1 MTHHLLVSAGLSPNN
16 LDGQVAIVTGAGSGI
31 GLAAAHALA
40 SLGARVVIAELDT
53 TRGENAEA
61 LIHDAGN
68 QALFVQTDV
77 SSASSVAALAEKV
90 RETYGPVSILVN
102 NAITIQEAAV
112 MEMSVEDWDRTIAV
126 NLRGIFLTCRQF
138 LPDML
143 SRQRGTIVNMTST
156 EAMPGLS
163 AYIASKQ
170 GIVGFS
176 QSLAL
181 EMGDEGVYVIPFA
194 PGMVDTPGMRSVATG
209 LAPRLGMT
217 EAEFLSVSLHPAFEG
232 LMPVEYAGVATAYLI
247 AKLADEFH
255 GEVIDGY
262 AVLERAGL
270 VEAPSAPGLVI
281 DRPIPPTT
289 GQALELSRQLEEII
303 AQTGAEFERLPVF
316 VRPLAR
322 RGFKSKAGQS
332 LQDWAR
338 TAATLVTHLEEGT
351 PIPDLPRIVA
361 LMDQLVTYYEGVP
374 AETARFTRDAEML
387 REVEQISCDR
397 IAVIRALGE
406 KLQQF

>member
-1 MTHHLLVSAGLSPNN
+1 MTHHLLASTGLSPDA
-16 LDGQVAIVTGAGSGI
+16 LEGQVAIVTGAGSGI
-31 GLAAAHALA
+31 GLAVARALS
-40 SLGARVVIAELDT
+40 SLGARVVIAELDAA
-53 TRGENAEA
+53 RGEKTEA
-61 LIHDAGN
+61 LIHDAGK

-77 SSASSVAALAEKV
+77 SSASSVTALAEKV

-126 NLRGIFLTCRQF
+126 NLRGVFLTCRQF

-143 SRQRGTIVNMTST
+143 SCQRGTIVNMTSI

-163 AYIASKQ
+163 AYIASKR

-181 EMGDEGVYVIPFA
+181 EVEGVRVIPFA
-194 PGMVDTPGMRSVATG
+194 PGMVDTPGMRSVASG

-232 LMPVEYAGVATAYLI
+232 LMPVEYAGAATAYLI
-247 AKLADEFH
+247 AQLADEFH

-262 AVLERAGL
+262 VVLERAGL
-270 VEAPSAPGLVI
+270 VEAPPAPGLVI
-281 DRPIPPTT
+281 DRPIPAPT

-303 AQTGAEFERLPVF
+303 AQTGAEFEHLPVF

-322 RGFKSKAGQS
+322 RGFQSKTGQS

-338 TAATLVTHLEEGT
+338 TAAALVTHLEEGT

-361 LMDQLVTYYEGVP
+361 LMDHLIAYYEGVP

-387 REVEQISCDR
+387 HEVEQISRDR
-397 IAVIRALGE
+397 IAVMHALRGE
-406 KLQQF
+406 LR